1 VNITFKLY
9 ASLATCLP
17 AHAVKNEAEIVVET
31 GATIQQVLDSYNVP
45 FERCHL
51 ILVNGVFSPPAT
63 AKQAVLSEG
72 DALAVWPPVAGG

>member
-1 VNITFKLY
+1 MNITLKLY

-17 AHAVKNEAEIVVET
+17 AHAAKNEAEISVT
-31 GATIQQVLDSYNVP
+31 SGATIQDVLDAYNVP
-45 FERCHL
+45 FEKCHL

-63 AKQAVLSEG
+63 AREVVLHEG